1 MTETEIIDR
10 IIGGET
16 EAYAILVGQHQRRAL
31 SLAERMLQDSEE
43 ARDAVQ
49 DAFVKAYRS
58 LAKFNRDSS
67 FSTWFYRIVYTTC
80 LNVLEKRKRTP
91 IHDEFD
97 DEMGS
102 AWIEPTVFKSMEA
115 TMVDEAIAEEMKRMD
130 PMYSTVLELFY
141 VDDRSY
147 EEIVTIT
154 GMPLGTVKTRLNR
167 GRNQL
172 RKALLK
178 RCPDLEI
185 PS

>member
-1 MTETEIIDR
+1 LTESEIIDR
-10 IIGGET
+10 IIAGET
-16 EAYAILVGQHQRRAL
+16 EAFAILVGQHQRRAL
-31 SLAERMLQDSEE
+31 SLAERMLQDVEE

-58 LAKFNRDSS
+58 LAKFNRDAS

-80 LNVLEKRKRTP
+80 LNVLERRKRLP
-91 IHDEFD
+91 KHDEL
-97 DEMGS
+97 DEES
-102 AWIEPTVFKSMEA
+102 SQAWIEPSVFKSMEA
-115 TMVDEAIAEEMKRMD
+115 SMVDEVIADEMKTMN

-167 GRNQL
+167 GRNLL

-178 RCPDLEI
+178 RCPDLEV

>member
-1 MTETEIIDR
+1 MELR
-10 IIGGET
+10 P
-16 EAYAILVGQHQRRAL
+16 
-31 SLAERMLQDSEE
+31 
-43 ARDAVQ
+43 
-49 DAFVKAYRS
+49 
-58 LAKFNRDSS
+58 
-67 FSTWFYRIVYTTC
+67 TC
-80 LNVLEKRKRTP
+80 
-91 IHDEFD
+91 FD
-97 DEMGS
+97 DELGS

-115 TMVDEAIAEEMKRMD
+115 TMVDEAIADEMKKMD